1 MYYPPHSF
9 WRTQKRNYIK
19 DKDGNYCLEISGEVV
34 YNEVEKTKCFDAE
47 GNYLGFHEKPYQV
60 IKEETRIYEFLDP
73 FLRYNV
79 VQIDYEFY
87 LLPTGRIN
95 TLDEVYKLSDE
106 IDNFFNIKTKVKA
119 MDHIMQKLSNWCN
132 RNGNTKDLFIDFN
145 KPIEFCCRGATR
157 SILKASFATFK
168 NLDLSDYKE
177 RLDIFKRKY
186 PEYSDDAEAIYKTN
200 IQIMSAFYMV
210 KPDELLKKH
219 KHRNK
224 LIINRLHFN
233 INNNNP
239 YTFFYDATH

>member
-1 MYYPPHSF
+1 MYNLAGSF

-19 DKDGNYCLEISGEVV
+19 NKDGNYCLEISGEVV

-47 GNYLGFHEKPYQV
+47 GVYLGIYEKPYQL

-79 VQIDYEFY
+79 VQIDYDFY
-87 LLPTGRIN
+87 LLPTGCIN

-106 IDNFFNIKTKVKA
+106 INNIFNIRTRVKA
-119 MDHIMQKLSNWCN
+119 IDNIMQKLSYWCN
-132 RNGNTKDLFIDFN
+132 GKGNSKDLFIDFN

-157 SILKASFATFK
+157 SILKTSFNTFK
-168 NLDLSDYKE
+168 NLDISDYKE
-177 RLDIFKRKY
+177 RLNIFKRKY
-186 PEYSDDAEAIYKTN
+186 PEYSDDAEAIYRTN
-200 IQIMSAFYMV
+200 IQIISAFYMV

-219 KHRNK
+219 KNRNK
-224 LIINRLHFN
+224 LIIERLNFN

-239 YTFFYDATH
+239 YNFFYNATY